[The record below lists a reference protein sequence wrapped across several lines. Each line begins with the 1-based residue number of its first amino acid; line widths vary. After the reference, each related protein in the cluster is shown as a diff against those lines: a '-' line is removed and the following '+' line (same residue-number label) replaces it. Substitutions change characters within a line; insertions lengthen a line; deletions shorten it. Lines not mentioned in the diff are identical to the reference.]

1 MRVAI
6 ENLDGKKRQLK
17 KSTRITIA
25 AACAAIAVAIIAI
38 GGVSYHNKKVEQEQI
53 ALEIKATNDSLRTK
67 TETLTLTADKSL
79 ATGDRHDEGY
89 ERHYIDAYKKYM
101 EALAIAKKITENKP
115 DTKNISLNRD
125 KAKDAL
131 LKAKAELE
139 AKAKDFEASD
149 MQDIAK
155 EFHTRVK
162 NITDALSYNP

>member
-1 MRVAI
+1 MIYI
-6 ENLDGKKRQLK
+6 ERTFILFFAGTAGHVKK
-17 KSTRITIA
+17 
-25 AACAAIAVAIIAI
+25 
-38 GGVSYHNKKVEQEQI
+38 
-53 ALEIKATNDSLRTK
+53 KAD
-67 TETLTLTADKSL
+67 
-79 ATGDRHDEGY
+79 
-89 ERHYIDAYKKYM
+89 
-101 EALAIAKKITENKP
+101 KKITENKP